1 MSCTYHDRNET
12 MLAYVRQ
19 ELTPEAQEAFEEH
32 YFVCEDCASEVLF
45 YEKTT
50 LAMRGLGGIVF
61 ARPKR
66 SHEFLASAQYLF
78 NRWRRNF
85 ALVWE
90 EGGTV
95 KALAGYVLLI
105 VFLSSGS
112 LFLLKYMTP
121 TSVKHMLE
129 SDSSLA
135 PAHTVTQ
142 SITHLDWP
150 PNLPTTDDPEL
161 QIELNAIQQLYQTQR
176 NYPAVAAALERVINS
191 TPDINQDLKIFLAVA
206 WAKQNRK
213 AEAKAL
219 LETLPSPLSPAAQ
232 KLWQALR

>member
-1 MSCTYHDRNET
+1 MSCTYHDRNAT

-32 YFVCEDCASEVLF
+32 YFVCEECASEVLF

-61 ARPKR
+61 ARPKH
-66 SHEFLASAQYLF
+66 SFEFLASAQYLL

-85 ALVWE
+85 ALIWE

-121 TSVKHMLE
+121 TSVKHILE
-129 SDSSLA
+129 SDSSMA
-135 PAHTVTQ
+135 PTRTVTQ

-150 PNLPTTDDPEL
+150 PNLKLTDNPEL
-161 QIELNAIQQLYQTQR
+161 QIELNAIQPLYQTQR
-176 NYPAVAAALERVINS
+176 DYPAVTTALERLINS
-191 TPDINQDLKIFLAVA
+191 NSDASQDLKIFLAVA
-206 WAKQNRK
+206 LAKQNRK
-213 AEAKAL
+213 AEASAL
-219 LETLPSPLSPAAQ
+219 LETLAIPLPPTAQ
-232 KLWQALR
+232 TLWQELR